1 VPHLKEWHAG
11 GIQLAIFSSGSVAAQ
26 KLLFQHVG
34 IENDNVTEQNDEGK
48 SESVEG
54 QGLADASSRK
64 RKHNREGSPERSQ
77 KAVRLDEEEG
87 GDNEDSKET
96 LKKPEQTTGAERKV
110 KEQKQEGEKD
120 REEEEVPEEKVQE
133 SSLPEKPKSSIDLT
147 HLFSGFFDTVNG
159 GPKTEKESYI
169 KIATELGRKA
179 SEVLF
184 LSDNVHGKI
193 SVSRV
198 FSQNLVS
205 FPFPTWRIMYTFC
218 FDHLTK
224 ILPPL

>member
-1 VPHLKEWHAG
+1 M
-11 GIQLAIFSSGSVAAQ
+11 AAQ

-34 IENDNVTEQNDEGK
+34 IENDDVTDQNDEGK

-54 QGLADASSRK
+54 QGLADTSSWK
-64 RKHNREGSPERSQ
+64 RKHDPEGSPERSK

-96 LKKPEQTTGAERKV
+96 LKTPEQRNGGERKV

-147 HLFSGFFDTVNG
+147 HLFSGFFDTVNA

-184 LSDNVHGKI
+184 LSDNIHGKI
-193 SVSRV
+193 SVSGL
-198 FSQNLVS
+198 FSTIPISGFVS
-205 FPFPTWRIMYTFC
+205 VSNVACVTPTLC

-224 ILPPL
+224 ILPPP